1 MVKATVERMVKGNA
15 DALGK
20 NGRAE
25 EKIAKGN
32 NDAVRLIM
40 RDQPIGVNPEGC
52 ARLYPELL
60 DGDRQPTIAI
70 EPPGC

>member
-25 EKIAKGN
+25 KKIAKGN
-32 NDAVRLIM
+32 ADAVRLI
-40 RDQPIGVNPEGC
+40 V
-52 ARLYPELL
+52 RLV
-60 DGDRQPTIAI
+60 
-70 EPPGC
+70 